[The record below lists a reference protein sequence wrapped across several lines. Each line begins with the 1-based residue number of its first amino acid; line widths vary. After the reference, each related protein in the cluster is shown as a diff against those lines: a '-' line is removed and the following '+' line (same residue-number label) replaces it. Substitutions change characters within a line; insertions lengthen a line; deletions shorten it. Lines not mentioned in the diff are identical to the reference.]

1 MVTVLVGPEE
11 TAFRIHKGLLCSK
24 SEYFRAAFEGSFRES
39 TEKKIQLRD
48 EDSKIFQFYAALI
61 YTDKAALSW
70 NEEEFDVD
78 VCCRLYVLAD
88 RLGSENIQNI
98 VMDVIHGRCSRLDLP
113 IFGLGTINHVFNN
126 TLPGSRLR
134 AILIDVASYDMD
146 LDNQPELVNADPE
159 FLFEVMKLCARRLPR
174 YRGDEEAPLN
184 MDRCKMYHVHKDGRT
199 VHLLHE
205 NMSPN
210 N

>member
-1 MVTVLVGPEE
+1 MNTSPQTSGRSQPTAPRPYMWSLPNPFRQARSVIADFLRGLADVVVTVLVGPEE

-159 FLFEVMKLCARRLPR
+159 FLFEV
-174 YRGDEEAPLN
+174 
-184 MDRCKMYHVHKDGRT
+184 
-199 VHLLHE
+199 
-205 NMSPN
+205 
-210 N
+210 